1 MADTSRESSPVSTLV
16 TPRFELFYALQV
28 LEANGGVVTAWS
40 EAVTRQCPP
49 ALQSLLRGV
58 APSPLLWPLLADSLQ
73 RQSPDLAFPEMV
85 DALRNTTD
93 AEFQRTVLGGVFKHS
108 MSLARMMSGDL
119 DLKSAILAELPGQQR
134 ILELLGLHPF
144 NSRQPNAR
152 FFSRIVSEPTAFRED
167 VVTALEEFWTE
178 CFEKTW
184 MALTPKLKR
193 SARSMDDE
201 IANGGFASFA
211 DRRRLPV
218 SIDGDVVVNARGITL
233 TPLDQVSGIHLIP
246 SVLNTAGLWAAY
258 VEADGRTRFFIPVLD
273 RDIAAPQAASTTVE
287 TDIAPALVFK
297 ALGDTTRYAMA
308 TTLARNPM
316 TSAEIARIFKVSKPT
331 VSHHVQQLRNAKL
344 LLEQQTDSGVVL
356 SVDRAVLEKASKRA
370 ATEMFS
376 EDGPDY
382 VVKRS
387 RKANK
392 SKRSSK

>member
-1 MADTSRESSPVSTLV
+1 MADSAPDATLVSTLV
-16 TPRFELFYALQV
+16 TPRFEVFYALQA
-28 LEANGGVVTAWS
+28 LEADASSVTPWQ
-40 EAVTRQCPP
+40 EAVIRHCPP

-73 RQSPDLAFPEMV
+73 RQSPELAFSEIV
-85 DALRNTTD
+85 DAIRNTTD
-93 AEFQRTVLGGVFKHS
+93 ATFQRTVLGGIFKHDES
-108 MSLARMMSGDL
+108 VAGMMSGDL
-119 DLKSAILAELPGQQR
+119 DLESAIAAELPGQQR
-134 ILELLGLHPF
+134 VLELLRLHPF

-152 FFSRIVSEPTAFRED
+152 FFSRIVSEPAAFREN
-167 VVTALEEFWTE
+167 VITALGEFWTE
-178 CFEKTW
+178 CFEKQW
-184 MALTPKLKR
+184 MALTRLLAG
-193 SARSMDDE
+193 SARSMNDE
-201 IANGGFASFA
+201 VAHGGFAAFA
-211 DRRRLPV
+211 DRRKLPL
-218 SIDGDVVVNARGITL
+218 SIDGNVVVNARGVTL
-233 TPLDQVSGIHLIP
+233 APIDQVAGIHLVP

-273 RDIAAPQAASTTVE
+273 RGIEPPRLKSSTAE

-316 TSAEIARIFKVSKPT
+316 TSAEIARLFKVSKPT
-331 VSHHVQQLRNAKL
+331 VSHHVHQLRNAEL
-344 LLEQQTDSGVVL
+344 LLEEQTDSGIVL
-356 SVDRAVLEKASKRA
+356 SIDRRVLEKASKRA

-392 SKRSSK
+392 SKRSTK